1 MREIGARNQLAGTVT
16 NVAIDGVTAEVTI
29 DVGNGNEITAVI
41 TRGSVERL
49 GLREG
54 VQAIAVIKATDV
66 LIGTDTDEQGGA
78 S

>member
-1 MREIGARNQLAGTVT
+1 MRNISARNQLAGTIT
-16 NVAIDGVTAEVTI
+16 NVTIDGVTAEVTV

-54 VQAIAVIKATDV
+54 SRVVTVIKATDV
-66 LIGTDTDEQGGA
+66 LIATDDEDGQ

>member
-1 MREIGARNQLAGTVT
+1 MRNISARNQLAGNVT
-16 NVAIDGVTAEVTI
+16 KVTL

-66 LIGTDTDEQGGA
+66 LIGTDTDEHGG
-78 S
+78 SS

>member
-1 MREIGARNQLAGTVT
+1 MREISARNQLAGTVT
-16 NVAIDGVTAEVTI
+16 NVTIDGVTAEVTI

-41 TRGSVERL
+41 TRSSVERL

-54 VQAIAVIKATDV
+54 VQAIAVMEATDM